1 MLAQATV
8 CKTAQTGVRFPSCS
22 PFGIMVSMKPTWH
35 DFLKVAAN
43 QPVFGSKEWLVANF
57 DDIDSASECKKS
69 SPEWRAAEALFR
81 KMSKKKVGGY
91 VYNVL
96 KTKGTWD
103 EQPVKNV
110 IAHIVLGKNGP
121 GNQADYLA
129 ELSKAIGRKNSIL
142 DDHLDAVDDLW
153 DFLITLK
160 HTESEKK
167 ANWMTDTFV
176 VSPLSALYRRQN
188 EVYKAEQAAR
198 SEQARAKS
206 QATTV
211 AQSAPTKKTAP
222 DRTDALTQIAQGVSN
237 SYQQGS
243 LARPKFMSQGKV
255 IAR

>member
-69 SPEWRAAEALFR
+69 SPEWRAAEALLR

-96 KTKGTWD
+96 KTKGNWD
-103 EQPVKNV
+103 GKPVKNV
-110 IAHIVLGKNGP
+110 IAHIVLGKNGS

-142 DDHLDAVDDLW
+142 DDHLDAIDDLW

-167 ANWMTDTFV
+167 ANWLTDTFI
-176 VSPLSALYRRQN
+176 VSPLTSLYRRQN
-188 EVYKAEQAAR
+188 ETYKVEQDAR
-198 SEQARAKS
+198 SEQTRAKS
-206 QATTV
+206 QAKTV

-222 DRTDALTQIAQGVSN
+222 DRTDALTQIAQSVSN
-237 SYQQGS
+237 SYQQVS

>member
-1 MLAQATV
+1 
-8 CKTAQTGVRFPSCS
+8 
-22 PFGIMVSMKPTWH
+22 MKPTWN
-35 DFLKVAAN
+35 DFLKVASN

-96 KTKGTWD
+96 KTKGNWD
-103 EQPVKNV
+103 GRPVKNV

-129 ELSKAIGRKNSIL
+129 ELSKAIGRNNSIL
-142 DDHLDAVDDLW
+142 DDNLDAIDDLW
-153 DFLITLK
+153 DFLINLK

-167 ANWMTDTFV
+167 ANWLTDTFI
-176 VSPLSALYRRQN
+176 VSPLTALYRRQN
-188 EVYKAEQAAR
+188 EAYKAEQAAR
-198 SEQARAKS
+198 AAKAKS
-206 QATTV
+206 QS
-211 AQSAPTKKTAP
+211 SAVNPKTIVKKNAP
-222 DRTDALTQIAQGVSN
+222 GRTDELTQIAQGVSN
-237 SYQQGS
+237 SYQHGS

>member
-1 MLAQATV
+1 
-8 CKTAQTGVRFPSCS
+8 
-22 PFGIMVSMKPTWH
+22 MKPTWH
-35 DFLKVAAN
+35 DFMKVAAE
-43 QPVFGSKEWLVANF
+43 PVFGSKEYLISRF

-142 DDHLDAVDDLW
+142 DDHIDAADDLW

-167 ANWMTDTFV
+167 ANWLTDTFI
-176 VSPLSALYRRQN
+176 VSPFTALYRRQN
-188 EVYKAEQAAR
+188 DAYKAEQAAI
-198 SEQARAKS
+198 SARAKA
-206 QATTV
+206 QA
-211 AQSAPTKKTAP
+211 SAVNPKPIVQKTAP
-222 DRTDALTQIAQGVSN
+222 DRTDELTQIAQGVSDT
-237 SYQQGS
+237 SKPYS
-243 LARPKFMSQGKV
+243 
-255 IAR
+255 IARHKLYSNGQLVAR

>member
-1 MLAQATV
+1 
-8 CKTAQTGVRFPSCS
+8 
-22 PFGIMVSMKPTWH
+22 MKPTWN

-69 SPEWRAAEALFR
+69 SPEWREAESLLR

-96 KTKGTWD
+96 KTKGNWD
-103 EQPVKNV
+103 GKPVKNV

-142 DDHLDAVDDLW
+142 DDHLDAIDDLW
-153 DFLITLK
+153 DFLITMK

-167 ANWMTDTFV
+167 ANWLTDTFI
-176 VSPLSALYRRQN
+176 VSPITALYSRQN
-188 EVYKAEQAAR
+188 EAYKAEQAAR
-198 SEQARAKS
+198 AAKAKS
-206 QATTV
+206 QS
-211 AQSAPTKKTAP
+211 SAVKPNTIVKKNAP
-222 DRTDALTQIAQGVSN
+222 GRTDELTQIAQGVSN
-237 SYQQGS
+237 SYQHGS